1 MNLITGATGFIGKSL
16 LNYLIESGIHTVAA
30 VRVKPNNWSIKCPLF
45 EVGEIGPETN
55 WSDVLIGIDSVIH
68 TAARVHVMNDMSIN
82 PLLDFRRVNVEGT
95 LNLARQAAK
104 AGVKKFI
111 FLSSIKVNGE
121 STQKGKPFTDS
132 DKPCPEDPYGIS
144 KYEAEE
150 GLRLIARNTAMKV
163 TIIRPVL
170 VYGPGVKG
178 NFLSLIQLQKMGF
191 PLPLGAIRNSRSFIS
206 LDNLINFI
214 ELCLI
219 HPAAGNQTFLVGD
232 GEDIS
237 LTELLQLTASVMN
250 IKSRLIPVPMG
261 LIGLGARFLGRED
274 LAKRLCSNLQIDI
287 TRTKELLGWTPP
299 LSVKDG
305 LKRACF
311 NKAE

>member
-1 MNLITGATGFIGKSL
+1 MLA
-16 LNYLIESGIHTVAA
+16 VAA
-30 VRVKPNNWSIKCPLF
+30 VRIRPNNWSIECPLF
-45 EVGEIGPETN
+45 EVGEIGPETD
-55 WSDVLIGIDSVIH
+55 WSDALLGIDSIIH

-82 PLLDFRRVNVEGT
+82 PLLEFRKVNVEGT

-132 DKPCPEDPYGIS
+132 DMPCPEDHYGIS

-150 GLRLIARNTAMKV
+150 GLRLIANNTAMKV

-170 VYGPGVKG
+170 VYGLGVKG
-178 NFLSLIQLQKMGF
+178 NFLSLIRLQKMGF

-214 ELCLI
+214 EVCLH
-219 HPAAGNQTFLVGD
+219 HPAADNQTFLVSD

-237 LTELLQLTASVMN
+237 VTQLLQLTALVMN
-250 IKSRLIPVPMG
+250 IKSRLIPVP
-261 LIGLGARFLGRED
+261 ISIIRFGARLLGREIV
-274 LAKRLCSNLQIDI
+274 AARLCGNLQVDI
-287 TRTKELLGWTPP
+287 SKAQELLGWTPP

-305 LKRACF
+305 LMRIYC